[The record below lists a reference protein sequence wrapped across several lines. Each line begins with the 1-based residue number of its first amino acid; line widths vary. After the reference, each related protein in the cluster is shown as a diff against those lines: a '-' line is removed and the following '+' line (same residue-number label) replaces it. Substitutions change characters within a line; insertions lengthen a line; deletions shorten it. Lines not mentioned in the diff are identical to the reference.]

1 MNASELIDA
10 VNVETL
16 DDTFTSEMILSLLN
30 QAQRAISQ
38 AINFP
43 HLITRYSITTI
54 PNEPEVTLPE
64 NFQKNLFQA
73 YVDSREL
80 DILNSRDDL
89 FSEYGAFN
97 KIGFGSIYAVAVEG
111 RNLCYA
117 LRPTSAMDVEIWY
130 YKYPEDM
137 QDSAQSYPD
146 LITNDP
152 DIDDALTYWVKW
164 KYFQTVEQGIDGN
177 KVNAAYNLNEYRSA
191 VGRAKL
197 STREGVSIPPPPVI
211 KQPW

>member
-1 MNASELIDA
+1 MNASELIEAIDSE
-10 VNVETL
+10 VMDETL
-16 DDTFTSEMILSLLN
+16 TQDRTLPLLN

-43 HLITRYSITTI
+43 HLITKYSITTI

-80 DILNSRDDL
+80 DVLNSRDDL

-97 KIGFGSIYAVAVEG
+97 KIGIGSMYAVAVEG

-117 LRPTSAMDVEIWY
+117 LIPTSAMDVEIWY
-130 YKYPEDM
+130 YKYPENM
-137 QDSAQSYPD
+137 QDSPSSYPD
-146 LITNDP
+146 LITNSV
-152 DIDDALTYWVKW
+152 DIDDALMFWVKW
-164 KYFQTVEQGIDGN
+164 KYFQQIEQGIEGQKTDT
-177 KVNAAYNLNEYRSA
+177 AYNLNEYRA
-191 VGRAKL
+191 ALGRIKL
-197 STREGVSIPPPPVI
+197 SVREGVSLPPPPKVE
-211 KQPW
+211 QPW

>member
-1 MNASELIDA
+1 MNASELIEAIDSE
-10 VNVETL
+10 VMDETL
-16 DDTFTSEMILSLLN
+16 TQDRTLPLLN

-43 HLITRYSITTI
+43 HLITKYSITTI

-80 DILNSRDDL
+80 DVLNSRDDL

-97 KIGFGSIYAVAVEG
+97 KIGIGSMYAVAVEG

-117 LRPTSAMDVEIWY
+117 LIPTSAMEVEIWY

-137 QDSAQSYPD
+137 QDSPGSYPD
-146 LITNDP
+146 LITNSV
-152 DIDDALTYWVKW
+152 DIDDALMFWVKW
-164 KYFQTVEQGIDGN
+164 KYFQQIEQGIEGQKTDT
-177 KVNAAYNLNEYRSA
+177 AYNLNEYRA
-191 VGRAKL
+191 ALGRIKL
-197 STREGVSIPPPPVI
+197 SVREGVSLPPPPKVE
-211 KQPW
+211 QPW